1 MPRAQH
7 IPRPEQRGRQ
17 SARLNQPLSLL
28 PHGEIGPHDGR
39 KAAPTDARMD
49 ARSTARNCTALAGL
63 GFGVP
68 TRCTRVSAGAI
79 AAAKLSASS
88 ASPRMT
94 STPDGNPDSEPGRT
108 SARTACPR
116 WRSSGRCTR
125 PR

>member
-68 TRCTRVSAGAI
+68 TRCTSVSAGAT
-79 AAAKLSASS
+79 AAAKLSESRAFPRTAS
-88 ASPRMT
+88 APA
-94 STPDGNPDSEPGRT
+94 GNPSSEPGRT
-108 SARTACPR
+108 RARTACPR
-116 WRSSGRCTR
+116 WRSWGMSAL